1 MFIALAAVILCSCAK
16 ENLPIEPA
24 PHPADGAAVSLTFGN
39 TDSFSRAFFDNTAT
53 AEPWEKKINDMMVY
67 AFDSEGKQVMRKLF
81 SAQDIADMR
90 TEFVVPSLTAG
101 ETVTFYVM
109 ANERSYYQFFTDE
122 DDINAR
128 YDSDADSYNSS
139 YFSNVSEGCR
149 RTHGFAFTGK
159 ATATMKTDGTVNNVS
174 IVLKRLVAKIA
185 IEIEIDPTFTER
197 HHGGTLRIT
206 SYNII
211 SRAWFSSWYFN
222 NYTYP
227 TLNPNSNPLSVSQ
240 NPQEIDGRYCGL
252 FYLYEQGAPSY
263 GPEDNAKLTIT
274 ANYDQDG
281 NFDTIG
287 DKITCR
293 YQVELTGSGN
303 GEIRRNGYYR
313 ISGTITDLDALHTR
327 SGMEVSEWE
336 VPSTQDMGDITI
348 SR

>member
-1 MFIALAAVILCSCAK
+1 MLFALAAVILCSCAK

-24 PHPADGAAVSLTFGN
+24 PHPADGAAVCLTFGN

-67 AFDSEGKQVMRKLF
+67 AFDSEGKQVMRKMF

-90 TEFVVPSLTAG
+90 TEFVVPGLTAG
-101 ETVTFYVM
+101 ETVTFYAVANAPSYTM
-109 ANERSYYQFFTDE
+109 SFTGEDAINERY
-122 DDINAR
+122 
-128 YDSDADSYNSS
+128 DADVSSYNSIT
-139 YFSNVSEGCR
+139 FSNVSEGCNR
-149 RTHGFAFTGK
+149 IDGFAFTGK
-159 ATATMKTDGTVNNVS
+159 ATAIMKTDGTVNNVS

-185 IEIEIDPTFTER
+185 IAIEIDPTFTER
-197 HHGGTLRIT
+197 HHGGTIRIT

-211 SRAWFSSWYFN
+211 TRTYYSSWFFN

-227 TLNPNSNPLSVSQ
+227 VPTPNNNPLSVSQ
-240 NPQEIDGRYCGL
+240 SAKEIDGQYCGL
-252 FYLYEQGAPSY
+252 FYLYEQGMPAY
-263 GPEDNAKLTIT
+263 GPEDSAKLTIT
-274 ANYDQDG
+274 AIYDQDG

-293 YQVELTGSGN
+293 YSVELTGSGN

-336 VPSTQDMGDITI
+336 VPSTQDIGDITI